1 VAALREGLADGTID
15 AVATDH
21 APHPAEDKECE
32 WDAAAFGMLGLETAL
47 SVVQAAM
54 VDTGLLDWAGVAER
68 LSGAPARIGRC
79 DTGDHAQGRPLAQG
93 EPANLVLV
101 DPSASGPV
109 DAREL
114 ASLSRNTPYDGRS
127 LPGRVVATFLRGRP
141 TVLDGKL
148 A

>member
-1 VAALREGLADGTID
+1 MRPRSACSGWRPHCPWCRRRWSTPGCSSWAD
-15 AVATDH
+15 
-21 APHPAEDKECE
+21 
-32 WDAAAFGMLGLETAL
+32 
-47 SVVQAAM
+47 
-54 VDTGLLDWAGVAER
+54 VAER

-79 DTGDHAQGRPLAQG
+79 DTGDDAQGRPLAPG
-93 EPANLVLV
+93 EPANLVLI
-101 DPSASGPV
+101 DPSVSRTV

>member
-1 VAALREGLADGTID
+1 
-15 AVATDH
+15 
-21 APHPAEDKECE
+21 
-32 WDAAAFGMLGLETAL
+32 MLGLETAL
-47 SVVQAAM
+47 SVVQATM

-68 LSGAPARIGRC
+68 LSAAPARIGRC
-79 DTGDHAQGRPLAQG
+79 DTGDRAQGRPLAQG

-101 DPSASGPV
+101 DPSASGTV

-114 ASLSRNTPYDGRS
+114 ASLSRNTPYDGRA